1 MDVHALGSLLDD
13 RREGNSSCYK
23 PLFPTGGQRLP
34 CRGCDVVMTS
44 FLPCPFAL
52 SKRWWAQAP
61 KPAKNFT
68 HAFVWLL
75 SSNQEAS
82 LRGHEQLKDQTAG
95 MQKEKMLQKS
105 KDKNK
110 RSEILMLNITNI
122 MKSKNGVMA
131 LNPAGIN
138 PLLSQSFEKKTIDSN
153 RVGSMKN
160 VA

>member
-23 PLFPTGGQRLP
+23 PLFPTGGQRP
-34 CRGCDVVMTS
+34 PYRGCDVVMTF

-61 KPAKNFT
+61 KPAKNFK

-82 LRGHEQLKDQTAG
+82 LRGHEQLKDQAAE
-95 MQKEKMLQKS
+95 MQKEKML
-105 KDKNK
+105 
-110 RSEILMLNITNI
+110 
-122 MKSKNGVMA
+122 
-131 LNPAGIN
+131 
-138 PLLSQSFEKKTIDSN
+138 KKTKKQ
-153 RVGSMKN
+153 R
-160 VA
+160 